1 MKPNIYSQNMKALR
15 KNLPELAKL
24 ISGELSADCEYIIEE
39 SKSKELTL
47 ALKTGDKTT
56 QIHSKYDPAREAK
69 QQIEKSELVNPKLL
83 VICGLGLGYHV
94 KAALETFK
102 KDISCMFV
110 IERDLSAF
118 RIAVEHVDLSDLFKD
133 KRIKWL
139 IGLKETEAYA
149 ACYNAINR
157 EGLSLQLYLKTITVF
172 SQPVLT
178 TLYADYYKEI
188 MRHFR
193 EAAHA
198 TIFNYGNS
206 SDDSLIGLNNI
217 LDNINIIIRNPGI
230 KDLYNGFK
238 GVPGIIVSTGPSLSK
253 NIETLKQAVGK
264 SVIVAADASLAPMYK
279 KNIKPDMTVSLERIT
294 KTGHIYEELSED
306 YKKDIYLAAT
316 PVIMNMAYEQWNGP
330 KIIVYRDFAHFKW
343 IGIEKGILPIGPSCS
358 NQAFQI
364 LKAMGCDPI
373 ILVGQDCAFESAE
386 KTHADDVSSVTKLNL
401 RESDLIKVK
410 GNYTDWVYTNN
421 IYNIFR
427 KNFVTDIASYAGKC
441 INATEGGAFIE
452 GSELMTLQEAIDK
465 YCTNEIDVKEV
476 CNKKLKIPSES
487 DVVSSWSTFKR
498 VLKETINEVEEVIS
512 ACDKGAREIEKFE
525 ERLAN
530 EGYNEIEDFLERFP
544 EKDLDSVYLVLNKL
558 RLKVI
563 TSGKYFNLF
572 LMHIIQMIIIHFEIE
587 FNALPSMSQDQKR
600 CRLQAIKMLKRWFPQ
615 IRDVSRRSLEHIK
628 SQKAE
633 NFRNESVFERVI
645 LENKPLFDISWEE
658 YKKTVLA
665 KNPGDADKHSLLFY
679 YAKEQE
685 NMRKANYYMTQK
697 DLERHQVRIA
707 ELKEA
712 LKSYFN
718 LEV

>member
-1 MKPNIYSQNMKALR
+1 MISS
-15 KNLPELAKL
+15 ELT
-24 ISGELSADCEYIIEE
+24 ADCEYVIEE

-47 ALKTGDKTT
+47 AIKSGDKTT
-56 QIHSKYDPAREAK
+56 QIHSKYDPVREAK
-69 QQIEKSELVNPKLL
+69 QQIEKSEIVNPKLL

-94 KAALETFK
+94 KAALESFK
-102 KDISCMFV
+102 KDIAYLFI
-110 IERDLSAF
+110 IERDISALK
-118 RIAVEHVDLSDLFKD
+118 IAVEHVDLSDLFKD

-149 ACYNAINR
+149 ACYSAINR
-157 EGLSLQLYLKTITVF
+157 EGLSMQLNLKTITVF
-172 SQPVLT
+172 SQPALT
-178 TLYADYYKEI
+178 TLYADYYKEM
-188 MRHFR
+188 MRHFK
-193 EAAHA
+193 EAGHA

-206 SDDSLIGLNNI
+206 SDDSLIGLYNI

-230 KDLYNGFK
+230 KDLYNSFK
-238 GVPGIIVSTGPSLSK
+238 GVPGIVVSTGPSLSK

-279 KNIKPDMTVSLERIT
+279 RNIKPDMTVSLERIT
-294 KTGHIYEELSED
+294 KTGHMYEELDED

-343 IGIEKGILPIGPSCS
+343 VGIERGILPIGPSCS

-373 ILVGQDCAFESAE
+373 ILVGQDCAFESLE
-386 KTHADDVSSVTKLNL
+386 KTHADGVSNMTKLNL
-401 RESDLIKVK
+401 RETDLIKVK

-427 KNFVTDIASYAGKC
+427 KNFVTDIAAYSGKC

-465 YCTNEIDVKEV
+465 YCTKEIDVKEV
-476 CNKKLKIPSES
+476 CNKKLKMPTES
-487 DVVSSWSTFKR
+487 DISSNWSTFKR
-498 VLKETINEVEEVIS
+498 VLKETIKEVEEVIS
-512 ACDKGAREIEKFE
+512 GCDKGVEEITKFE

-544 EKDLDSVYLVLNKL
+544 ENDLNAVFLILNKI
-558 RLKVI
+558 RLKIV

-600 CRLQAIKMLKRWFPQ
+600 CRLQAIRMLKKWFPQ

-633 NFRNESVFERVI
+633 NYRTEAVFERVI
-645 LENKPLFDISWEE
+645 LEDKQLFDISWEE
-658 YKKTVLA
+658 YKKGVLDQ
-665 KNPGDADKHSLLFY
+665 NPTDADRHSLLFY

-685 NMRKANYYMTQK
+685 NMRKENYYMTK
-697 DLERHQVRIA
+697 RDLERHQQRLA
-707 ELKEA
+707 ELKQA
-712 LKSYFN
+712 LKDYFN